1 MRKRYKMENLDCANC
16 AAKMEA
22 RIKSI
27 PGVEDASVNFTLQR
41 LTLDA
46 PEEKLGQLL
55 PEVLKI
61 VKAIEPDCSVI
72 I

>member
-1 MRKRYKMENLDCANC
+1 MKKRYKMENLDCANC
-16 AAKMEA
+16 AAKMET

-27 PGVEDASVNFTLQR
+27 PGVADASVNFTLQR

-46 PEEKLGQLL
+46 PEEKLVQLL

-61 VKAIEPDCSVI
+61 VKDIEPDCSVI